1 MPRRPLPFVRH
12 RTANQI
18 RSKYRAWRHPIKKS
32 YWATIAYGSLVFV
45 GDIGNPPAGLSYNS
59 GGTSQS
65 SRSRFCTS
73 VNGDNSVC
81 VRCLRSEPNSAPVV
95 HLHHFAGRGA
105 KHVRRA
111 GRPWRKRTRVTPNQK
126 RRNLVALMVMILA
139 IFPFLADFWCCGDCR
154 VQLGYPLPM
163 KSQQL
168 ALAPRKGGPLANL
181 PWEKTP

>member
-1 MPRRPLPFVRH
+1 MVLIPYFILAAVRAADRVELLAVRCAMAQPLADRNHMRNNGLRYRLFIWDAQL
-12 RTANQI
+12 TAGI
-18 RSKYRAWRHPIKKS
+18 
-32 YWATIAYGSLVFV
+32 
-45 GDIGNPPAGLSYNS
+45 
-59 GGTSQS
+59 
-65 SRSRFCTS
+65 CTS
-73 VNGDNSVC
+73 
-81 VRCLRSEPNSAPVV
+81 SAPVV

-105 KHVRRA
+105 KQVRRA
-111 GRPWRKRTRVTPNQK
+111 GRPWRKRTRFTPNQK

-181 PWEKTP
+181 LWEKTP